1 MTNPSPETSP
11 RTFLARSWLVVAT
24 AGSFYFFQLVLQALP
39 SVIREGLVVD
49 FSLSQAGFGGLSSSF
64 YYPYILLQVPAGL
77 LVLRFGARA
86 LLIFGIIL
94 CTLACFL
101 TAYLRDL
108 FWVEVAR
115 ILMGLGSAPT
125 FVGTATLA
133 ASWFPLAMLPI
144 VIALIEALGMLGP
157 ALGQEVLGWIVQT
170 SGWRTGMLA
179 CGWFGLLL
187 FMLILLLVRNSP
199 AAEEPAG
206 DAATGPSGLELAKIL
221 LSVRLVLVGL
231 VGGMIYSA
239 GLALAMLWGVP
250 FFQVHMSLVQASFCA
265 SFFSWG
271 IVIGLPLFGWAC
283 GRLAGP
289 LPLLASGAIM
299 TALSIALIL
308 YGPASYLVFSLGM
321 FFCGIANGSYALT
334 FVVVGASVPR
344 RYTSAAFGFANMA
357 ILAVGGLL
365 FQPLI
370 GILARMRG
378 LVVPD
383 ADALSVLLWAQ
394 AIGLLLLLPLARRSR
409 EEPPAPDL
417 KTV

>member
-1 MTNPSPETSP
+1 M
-11 RTFLARSWLVVAT
+11 LARSWLVVST
-24 AGSFYFFQLVLQALP
+24 AGLSYFFQLVLQALP

-77 LVLRFGARA
+77 LVLRFGARL
-86 LLIFGIIL
+86 LLIGGISL
-94 CTLACFL
+94 CTLSCFL
-101 TAYLRDL
+101 TAYSRDL

-125 FVGTATLA
+125 FVCTATLA
-133 ASWFPLAMLPI
+133 TRWFPPTMLSI
-144 VIALIEALGMLGP
+144 LIALIETLGMLGP

-170 SGWRTGMLA
+170 SGWRAGMLA

-187 FMLILLLVRNSP
+187 FVLIVLFVRNSP
-199 AAEEPAG
+199 AAETTRVDVRPR
-206 DAATGPSGLELAKIL
+206 PSGRELARIL

-231 VGGMIYSA
+231 VAGMIYSA
-239 GLALAMLWGVP
+239 GLALAMLWGVS
-250 FFQVHMSLVQASFCA
+250 FFELHMSLVQASFCA

-283 GRLAGP
+283 GRVAGP
-289 LPLLASGAIM
+289 LPLLAFGALV
-299 TALSIALIL
+299 TGLSVAVIL
-308 YGPASYLVFSLGM
+308 YGPATYLVFALGM
-321 FFCGIANGSYALT
+321 FFCGIANGSYALA
-334 FVVVGASVPR
+334 FVVVGSSVPR
-344 RYTSAAFGFANMA
+344 QYTGAAFGLANMA

-383 ADALSVLLWAQ
+383 ADALSVLIWAQ
-394 AIGLLLLLPLARRSR
+394 AIGLLLLLPLRWRSR
-409 EEPPAPDL
+409 EEPPASDA